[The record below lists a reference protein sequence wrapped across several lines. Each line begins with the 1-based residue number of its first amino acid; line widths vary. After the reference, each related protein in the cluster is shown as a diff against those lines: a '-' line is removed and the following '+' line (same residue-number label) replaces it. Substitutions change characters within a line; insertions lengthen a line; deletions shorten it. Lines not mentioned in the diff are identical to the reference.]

1 MTTLKR
7 YVKASRTSG
16 NVGIWWYYNN
26 QEVWAEM
33 CPADEGQADS
43 RYIQFSS
50 DKNHFTEWNKVV
62 NDNVSDITLRE
73 QIRYDSYKSL
83 PRGRVIFDLL
93 TQSYI
98 ITCGSELKSNLEF
111 KRNICDAF
119 EIPMNR
125 TDVEII
131 PNHYYVYKKTGNA
144 ALDEFEGV

>member
-7 YVKASRTSG
+7 YLKASTTSG

-26 QEVWAEM
+26 KEVWTEM
-33 CPADEGQADS
+33 CPTDEGQADS

-50 DKNHFTEWNKVV
+50 TKNHLTEWNKVV
-62 NDNVSDITLRE
+62 RDHITDAAMRDQL
-73 QIRYDSYKSL
+73 IYDSYKSL

-98 ITCGSELKSNLEF
+98 ITCGDELKSDLEF
-111 KRNICDAF
+111 KRNICDTF

-125 TDVEII
+125 TDIEVV